1 LELKERVKKMASY
14 LDNEAIASAL
24 KIPVETVNDILSG
37 KAEIKEAPA
46 VPVVST
52 IQVNSIKTAYR
63 QRVIAVW
70 RAKGG
75 VGCTAVAMYL
85 AFVLKDLMRVLL
97 IDFNLAEGGSDLS
110 YYMDLPEYPTMEL
123 AGDDFNS
130 AVIQVEKMLY
140 VLQAPRQRHETFL
153 SKEFV
158 AGIMTAAKQDYDAV
172 IVDLPN
178 MEDEATREA
187 VRYANTL
194 VMVTSGSYQE
204 LVRLAL
210 RASEFNQKDI
220 LLLANRCQI
229 DKKVMETMGLNQI
242 VHISEDR
249 DLADKMD
256 KHALPRRGSPF
267 MKGIEK
273 LKETLYEESN
283 SKRSLIKSLF
293 AIN

>member
-1 LELKERVKKMASY
+1 MELKERVKKMASY

-46 VPVVST
+46 VPVVPT

-63 QRVIAVW
+63 QRVITVW

-123 AGDDFNS
+123 AVDDFNS

-140 VLQAPRQRHETFL
+140 VLQAPRQKHEAFL

-158 AGIMTAAKQDYDAV
+158 AGVMTAAKQDYDAV

-178 MEDEATREA
+178 MEDEVTREA

-210 RASEFNQKDI
+210 RVSEFNQKDI

-229 DKKVMETMGLNQI
+229 DKKVLETMGLNQMLQ
-242 VHISEDR
+242 ISEDK

-256 KHALPRRGSPF
+256 KHALPKRGSPF

-273 LKETLYEESN
+273 LKEMLYEENN

-293 AIN
+293 AVN